1 MIYYKETSSDE
12 YILLYLKLFINEI
25 SICKRILKLKNYL
38 EKKEILKY
46 HIDRWE
52 NITGEHYYTRD
63 NHFDKFSYVL
73 DSEEYIVKPDHR
85 LYFYEMTGISYQVLE
100 LLYELIKILNES
112 SWDFEIDDKEDWLKH
127 DDLLYSELSKRIMN
141 NMKNI

>member
-25 SICKRILKLKNYL
+25 SICKRILKLKNNL

-63 NHFDKFSYVL
+63 THHDKYSYIFDSQTYV
-73 DSEEYIVKPDHR
+73 IKPDHR
-85 LYFYEMTGISYQVLE
+85 LNFYHMTGVSYQIW
-100 LLYELIKILNES
+100 ELIYDLIKRQDLN
-112 SWDFEIDDKEDWLKH
+112 DFNHYKECLKYDDH
-127 DDLLYSELSKRIMN
+127 LYSVLSYKIMSK
-141 NMKNI
+141 MKKLH